1 MAMLHF
7 MDRISMYIPVYSHS
21 HDLSDPCLSIDL
33 HPEEWEGVL
42 RSAFEGASFGI
53 VPKKMLRN
61 NGNFVSLILPHRQS
75 QAVKTLHFFSA

>member
-53 VPKKMLRN
+53 VPKKCSETT
-61 NGNFVSLILPHRQS
+61 GILYH
-75 QAVKTLHFFSA
+75 